1 MVKMLPIRFK
11 PYSINQ
17 SINQSIILTCTNRI
31 NRVYRYCFTVNVPP
45 TITLASAVLA
55 YHHPMKLMDIY
66 NYTTDA
72 TTIGT
77 GTGSMESASIWANF
91 ERFNKIRGTISADF
105 GLESQMSVRPSY
117 VTGAE
122 IGVARARMEWQLEKL
137 IGRYENTASQWIK
150 NGYGRGKNVT
160 LKSQHF
166 Q

>member
-1 MVKMLPIRFK
+1 M
-11 PYSINQ
+11 YGS
-17 SINQSIILTCTNRI
+17 
-31 NRVYRYCFTVNVPP
+31 CFTVNVPP

-117 VTGAE
+117 VTGAQ
-122 IGVARARMEWQLEKL
+122 IGVAVARMEWQLEKL
-137 IGRYENTASQWIK
+137 IGRCENISSQWIK
-150 NGYGRGKNVT
+150 NGYGRGKNIT
-160 LKSQHF
+160 F
-166 Q
+166 